1 MDNEEFKF
9 DQKSLKALKA
19 GTQTLTLSDPKTPG
33 LVVRITAGGS
43 KTYYFTYRMGGRATP
58 KKWLKVGTINAL
70 PLVRA
75 QELARAYR
83 TQVDA
88 GEDPGEVMK
97 AKAVIGK
104 TVRDLASQFE
114 RDYAPK
120 LSPKTQEDYKRII
133 QLHILPQ
140 LGKVSIAELD
150 RSQIQAWH
158 SKITGSRTANLSLA
172 VLSCMMTQAMLWG
185 LRAEGLNPC
194 SHVSKNP
201 EIPRSRDIRSSE
213 LEAIGKAMKKLEG
226 THSIWALA
234 AIRMSA
240 LCWGRISEVL
250 GLRRDRDCHLD
261 EGYAVI
267 REHKTS
273 RKSGPKTIE
282 LAPPAVDILRALP
295 EQKGNPFYF
304 PSPTLKNSPLTRHG
318 VYKTWRAV
326 CGLAGIDDLHIHD
339 FRSLAASEGEAQGVS
354 PKTMAYLLGHSD
366 PRTTL
371 KHYAKVR
378 KGKASE
384 VASQLASN
392 ISAALDGIQGD
403 IESKTATPHNPQ

>member
-1 MDNEEFKF
+1 MGNKDFKF
-9 DQKSLKALKA
+9 DQKSIKALKA
-19 GTQTLTLSDPKTPG
+19 ASQTLTLSDPKTPG
-33 LVVRITAGGS
+33 LVVRVTAGGS
-43 KTYYFTYRMGGRATP
+43 KTYYFIYRMGGRATP
-58 KKWLKVGTINAL
+58 KKWLKVGTVDAL

-83 TQVDA
+83 TQVDS
-88 GEDPGEVMK
+88 GEDPGEIMK

-104 TVRDLASQFE
+104 TICDLASQFE
-114 RDYAPK
+114 LNYVTD

-133 QLHILPQ
+133 KLHILPH
-140 LGKVSIAELD
+140 LGKIAIAELD
-150 RSQIQAWH
+150 RPQIQAWH
-158 SKITGSRTANLSLA
+158 SKISGSRTANLSLA

-185 LRAEGLNPC
+185 LRTEGLNPC
-194 SHVSKNP
+194 SHVSRHP

-213 LEAIGKAMKKLEG
+213 LEAIGKALKALEG
-226 THSIWALA
+226 SHSVWALA

-273 RKSGPKTIE
+273 RNSGPKTIE
-282 LAPPAVDILRALP
+282 LAPQAIDILRALP

-304 PSPTLKNSPLTRHG
+304 PSPKVKDGPLTRHG

-326 CGLAGIDDLHIHD
+326 CALAEIDDLHIHD

-392 ISAALDGIQGD
+392 ISAALNGTQVEM
-403 IESKTATPHNPQ
+403 ESKTTTPRNSR